1 MEQILEADSRSAY
14 QETPCPSCNP
24 TVHYNIHKSPPSVRV
39 LSQMNLVH
47 TSLLTPGFIYCKA
60 TRNSCIAVYKAKGKR
75 FSYII
80 VIVH

>member
-1 MEQILEADSRSAY
+1 
-14 QETPCPSCNP
+14 
-24 TVHYNIHKSPPSVRV
+24 
-39 LSQMNLVH
+39 MNLVH